1 MKTQKLQILKELNMT
16 KYVKNANELY
26 DIPDEVEIKE
36 DILSFDLDDGITADN
51 IFINFDQNA
60 NATDIEKQLNNDIN
74 IDISRPYYERR
85 ELPNNQSEYIYT
97 NNEATNIKKTLIQNY
112 TMYFK
117 IDIWNY
123 TKRLSSNDF
132 KKIEDYNKNIQ
143 YEKNKEFF
151 CKIIKEKLKNKLLL
165 NGYLI
170 DLEDENNTELDNT
183 TNLKQNHFILELR
196 KNVAVIITELF
207 DLVEI
212 NKYPSIENIFFNT

>member
-60 NATDIEKQLNNDIN
+60 NATDIEKQLKNDIN

-85 ELPNNQSEYIYT
+85 ELPNNQSKYIYT